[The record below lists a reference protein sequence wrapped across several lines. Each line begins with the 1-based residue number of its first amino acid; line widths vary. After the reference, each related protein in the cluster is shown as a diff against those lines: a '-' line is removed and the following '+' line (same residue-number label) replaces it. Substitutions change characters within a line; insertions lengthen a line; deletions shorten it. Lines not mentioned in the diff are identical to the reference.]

1 MILRPDQL
9 RLLRL
14 TGRANPYNFGG
25 DSESDS
31 STQTTNQTTNNVQ
44 NNDKR
49 NVASDSAVALSGD
62 GNVVDRSSSSV
73 TSFIDSS
80 STTSTSLTSFIDN
93 SNKST
98 NFSDTSDKST
108 KFTDNSQKNTTTAT
122 STVFTD
128 SSNRSVTNINTDY
141 GSINGSM
148 TLAGSMTSKA
158 FDVAGGALDG
168 TIGVLKQSSADS
180 LKSIAMAFDAASGAS
195 ALSKANSAAVLGFA
209 NEAMKSTADAMAD
222 AKDSG
227 QSKMVM
233 TALMVIGA
241 VGVAFALR

>member
-9 RLLRL
+9 RLRRL

-80 STTSTSLTSFIDN
+80 TSTTLTQFTDN
-93 SNKST
+93 SDKST
-98 NFSDTSDKST
+98 KFTDSSDKST
-108 KFTDNSQKNTTTAT
+108 KFTDNSQKNTTT

-128 SSNRSVTNINTDY
+128 SSDRSVTNINTDY

-148 TLAGSMTSKA
+148 TLAGSMTTKA

-168 TIGVLKQSSADS
+168 AIGVLKQSSADS